1 MLGIYFCI
9 LILNL
14 SGLLHFLKYT
24 HFVYKSSKCYLRMI
38 NFTLHFLVLRILLKN
53 SCLCHSKSKMEVS
66 RRRCR
71 QGAAQRQG
79 SGRWHWKACELQAWL
94 TGAIGHCTVPGHR
107 MDQMPLSM
115 GVGHCGSIQ
124 LGLCSLDLCVQWS
137 GKLCMCL
144 RGLPFPSHCV
154 ATTSAQELTFQQ
166 QRPLLRLVSSFHS
179 PWTNPTPA
187 ALDSMTL
194 PLIHTDTNLNQLPV
208 P

>member
-71 QGAAQRQG
+71 QGAAQRWG
-79 SGRWHWKACELQAWL
+79 SGRRHWKACELQAVAH
-94 TGAIGHCTVPGHR
+94 G
-107 MDQMPLSM
+107 
-115 GVGHCGSIQ
+115 GVR
-124 LGLCSLDLCVQWS
+124 SLYSSW
-137 GKLCMCL
+137 
-144 RGLPFPSHCV
+144 PSHGPD
-154 ATTSAQELTFQQ
+154 A
-166 QRPLLRLVSSFHS
+166 SFHGRWPLWLHS
-179 PWTNPTPA
+179 AWTLLPGPVCAVVREVVPVPPWSSLPLPLCGYYQCPGTNFPA
-187 ALDSMTL
+187 AETPTETGEQFPFSLNKSNSCSTGFHDSVAYS
-194 PLIHTDTNLNQLPV
+194 H
-208 P
+208 